1 MNQYEYPLKDAQFL
15 INEVLSFSTSDVASA
30 SDLSQELSDAIL
42 EEAARFGGS
51 VLAPLNPDGDKNGA
65 KLTAHGVEQTPGF
78 KEAYQQ
84 FSENGWSSLAGPV
97 EFEGQGLPHLIS
109 TAVNEVWQASNM
121 AFALCPLLTQGAIE
135 ALVTHAD
142 DALKTTYLTKMVSGE
157 WTATMNLTEPDAGSD
172 LAAIKSRALPERDH
186 YRISGQKIF
195 ITWGDHQMTD
205 NIVHLVLARL
215 PDAPAGVKG
224 ISLFVV
230 PKFLQDESGAWSV
243 PNDLKAVSLEHKL
256 GIHGSPT
263 CVMSYGEE
271 GGAIGYLVGAPHSG
285 LACMFTMMND
295 ARQNVGL
302 QGLAIS
308 ERAYQQ
314 ARAYAHDRIQGTL
327 PSGERVNLFAHADVR
342 RMLLMMKS
350 AVAAM
355 RGVMYRASFAIDH
368 SKAAPTQPDLHARV
382 ELWTPIVKGW
392 MTELGQEV
400 TSLAVQ
406 VHGGMGYIEETG
418 VAQHFRDAR
427 ILPIYE
433 GTTGI
438 QGLDLVGRKLLKD
451 KGAALTALLDEFD
464 HFTDQPFD
472 KAVAP
477 CALQLKNAIE
487 LARSAKESV
496 LANPAASPAVGV
508 NLMMLLGFVA
518 GAWSIIDEAQ
528 HAAVKRQEADAD
540 TAFLETKQML
550 AAFYCAHWLPRVQAL
565 HTTVLA
571 GDASIMTLNP
581 DQF

>member
-15 INEVLSFSTSDVASA
+15 INEVLSFSSSDVASA

-51 VLAPLNPDGDKNGA
+51 VLAPLNPDGDKSGA

-84 FSENGWSSLAGPV
+84 FSENGWSSLAGPI

-142 DALKTTYLTKMVSGE
+142 DALKTTYLAKMVSGE

-172 LAAIKSRALPERDH
+172 LAAIKSRALPEGDH

-230 PKFLQDESGAWSV
+230 PKLLQDESGAWSV

-392 MTELGQEV
+392 MTELAQEV

-472 KAVAP
+472 EALVP
-477 CALQLKNAIE
+477 CALQLKDAIE

-528 HAAVKRQEADAD
+528 HAAVKRQKADAD
-540 TAFLETKQML
+540 TAFLETKQTL

-571 GDASIMTLNP
+571 GDAAIMTLNP